1 MMKKL
6 FNELELQSA
15 HWVKVNN
22 WKQNYELRT
31 VDGEV
36 IATMTRPSVWRSRA
50 EVEAAGNRWTFE
62 RKGLF
67 RQQIEIQSVGTGESP
82 AIFHYRMDRG
92 RLEYHD
98 GRVFLW
104 QKSNML
110 GNRFAWSTVDG
121 EPIVGYQ
128 VSGLLK
134 IKGAMSLDPARTDL
148 EVPSLL
154 LFLGWYLITL
164 HQDDTAAIVAAT

>member
-1 MMKKL
+1 MKSKYDT
-6 FNELELQSA
+6 LEIQNV
-15 HWVKVNN
+15 HWVRVNN

-31 VDGEV
+31 VIGDV
-36 IATMTRPSVWRSRA
+36 VATMTRPSVWRSQA

-62 RKGLF
+62 RRGFL
-67 RQQIEIQSVGTGESP
+67 RQQIHIFSVGTGESP
-82 AIFHYRMDRG
+82 GIFHYRMNRG

-98 GRVFLW
+98 GRVFHW
-104 QKSNML
+104 RSNMW
-110 GNRFAWSTVDG
+110 GNNFAWTNEQD
-121 EPIVGYQ
+121 EPLVGFQ
-128 VSGLLK
+128 VSGLLRVQ
-134 IKGAMSLDPARTDL
+134 GAVSLDPARDRT

>member
-1 MMKKL
+1 MKKL
-6 FNELELQSA
+6 FTELELQNA
-15 HWVKVNN
+15 HWVKINN

-31 VDGEV
+31 VDGGV

-50 EVEAAGNRWTFE
+50 EVEAAGNRWIFE
-62 RKGLF
+62 RKGFF
-67 RQQIEIQSVGTGESP
+67 RQQIEIQSAGTGEYP
-82 AIFHYRMDRG
+82 AVFHYRMDRG

-98 GRVFLW
+98 GRQFLW
-104 QKSNML
+104 QKSGIL
-110 GNRFAWSTVDG
+110 SNRFVWSTTDG

-128 VSGLLK
+128 VSGLLN
-134 IKGAMSLDPARTDL
+134 IRGTVSLDPARSEQ

-164 HQDDTAAIVAAT
+164 HQDDTPSRLG